1 MEASSG
7 SERPADVPARSAPCP
22 ATGQTVTPMKTRP
35 PSSDITAS
43 PNQMRVDWVLWALF
57 ILPDH
62 RVRQRD
68 GTTKRRS
75 YGLANWLGPLTPGD
89 HAISL
94 RSPSQSPKNPRRWF
108 QLRIVGVTGPEI
120 RNGLGA
126 FMWRDPTPVLAGL
139 LPRSGSQPHGSIV
152 TPLAAVRGRN
162 PDWAERRSRF
172 RPIALGPTLPAGYV
186 CMDQTNVLVR
196 PDRDRWT

>member
-1 MEASSG
+1 
-7 SERPADVPARSAPCP
+7 
-22 ATGQTVTPMKTRP
+22 
-35 PSSDITAS
+35 
-43 PNQMRVDWVLWALF
+43 MRVDWVLWALF

-108 QLRIVGVTGPEI
+108 QLRIVGVTP
-120 RNGLGA
+120 
-126 FMWRDPTPVLAGL
+126 
-139 LPRSGSQPHGSIV
+139 
-152 TPLAAVRGRN
+152 
-162 PDWAERRSRF
+162 
-172 RPIALGPTLPAGYV
+172 
-186 CMDQTNVLVR
+186 
-196 PDRDRWT
+196 